1 MLAECRRLA
10 SFRMALII
18 EAVAVVSCGTD
29 GLGAMAGDWHR
40 KRVER
45 YTIGEK
51 VLPRSQT
58 EQILSRRLPL
68 TDIPSSISIDEE
80 LQ

>member
-1 MLAECRRLA
+1 MP
-10 SFRMALII
+10 LII

-29 GLGAMAGDWHR
+29 GLGAMPGDWHR